1 MKTPRVAFVGWN
13 PFQFLH
19 FSSVFPHFPEAT
31 LIVEKRRS
39 RWQTSCFEN
48 HVADPS
54 RIVHCDRR
62 AMRDLD
68 GKYDVLVCQ
77 TPFHGIDGIRESR
90 IAMLQY
96 GYAKEAH
103 NYGAW
108 RSFADVSMT
117 FGPHASARMAPFCAT
132 VATGNPR
139 YEDWS
144 SEPFREA
151 ARAKLA
157 DRLDPEKKTVLY
169 APTWGEL
176 SSYSSFADAV
186 LALADEFNV
195 ILKVHHI
202 TERGGE
208 KPMEPVRGK
217 FGVIHGALDDI
228 VELLTQADVLISDY
242 SGAIFDAVYCQ
253 VPIVLV
259 TDPALR
265 FPPDCT
271 CDPFSMERAR
281 RGELGESV
289 STAGDLRAA
298 VRRATNTSF
307 TPPAALRDELF
318 VDASGAA
325 GRVAE
330 VIHQAAAGVFSPTPE
345 QARLRDEWRAHPK
358 YRSRPSIV
366 DSVKSLFRRQ
376 PPPR

>member
-19 FSSVFPHFPEAT
+19 FSSIIPRFPEAT
-31 LIVEKRRS
+31 LIIEKRRS
-39 RWQTSCFEN
+39 RWRKSCIET
-48 HVADPS
+48 HVADHPH
-54 RIVHCDRR
+54 ILHCDRDGMR
-62 AMRDLD
+62 ALD
-68 GKYDVLVCQ
+68 GKFDVLVCQ
-77 TPFHGIDGIRESR
+77 TPFHGIGGIRDSR

-117 FGPHASARMAPFCAT
+117 FGPHASARMAPFCAA

-139 YEDWS
+139 YEDWATA
-144 SEPFREA
+144 PFRQG

-157 DRLDPEKKTVLY
+157 GRLDPAKKTVLY

-176 SSYSSFADAV
+176 SSYSRFADAV

-202 TERGGE
+202 TERAGK
-208 KPMEPVRGK
+208 KPLEPVRGK
-217 FGVIHGALDDI
+217 FGVIHGAHDDI

-253 VPIVLV
+253 VPIVLL
-259 TDPALR
+259 TDPELN
-265 FPPDCT
+265 FPPDCS
-271 CDPFSMERAR
+271 CDPNSIERAR

-289 STAGDLRAA
+289 RTADELRAA
-298 VRRATNTSF
+298 VRRAAHADT
-307 TPPAALRDELF
+307 TPPAAFRDELF
-318 VDASGAA
+318 VDAGGAVD
-325 GRVAE
+325 RVVE
-330 VIHQAAAGVFSPTPE
+330 VIQQAAAGVFTPTPD
-345 QARLRDEWRAHPK
+345 QSRLRDELRAHPK
-358 YRSRPSIV
+358 YRRPPSLAE
-366 DSVKSLFRRQ
+366 SVKSLFRRTR
-376 PPPR
+376 PPG